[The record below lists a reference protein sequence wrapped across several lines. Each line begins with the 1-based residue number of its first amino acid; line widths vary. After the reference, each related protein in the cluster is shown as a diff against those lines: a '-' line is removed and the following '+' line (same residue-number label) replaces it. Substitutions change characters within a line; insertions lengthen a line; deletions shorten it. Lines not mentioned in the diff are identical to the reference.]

1 MWIIVKLIRGLVH
14 TKLRADRSQHRV
26 GPVGV
31 RAGLRVWLAPEAL
44 FPPTV
49 RYLRYGQRNE
59 SWGTRV
65 YVPQPVRWSC
75 MCVFRKDAVGKVQA
89 SLQPTWKA
97 LGQPDL
103 LRSPVIIIIKS
114 TLRAVRALVKEC
126 FISPSPPTPCQ
137 PPSPAWPLSTTPR
150 ATPPTGNHLGHLSAT
165 LSYISPFDR
174 SVAFPL
180 LSVRRCPST
189 ALRTLK
195 PAVGYLLPLAKPA
208 DRENLSKS
216 ALERMRNGLGVI
228 SSVVCVC
235 DSIEASLRQMIIKCI
250 VVSIILTLQWR
261 IRREKNFK

>member
-1 MWIIVKLIRGLVH
+1 MK
-14 TKLRADRSQHRV
+14 
-26 GPVGV
+26 GPRPTRFTTLSCNYHHKVDFTSSKSPRKGMLHF
-31 RAGLRVWLAPEAL
+31 ALAPYPLPA
-44 FPPTV
+44 T
-49 RYLRYGQRNE
+49 Q
-59 SWGTRV
+59 SRV
-65 YVPQPVRWSC
+65 
-75 MCVFRKDAVGKVQA
+75 A
-89 SLQPTWKA
+89 
-97 LGQPDL
+97 
-103 LRSPVIIIIKS
+103 
-114 TLRAVRALVKEC
+114 
-126 FISPSPPTPCQ
+126 
-137 PPSPAWPLSTTPR
+137 
-150 ATPPTGNHLGHLSAT
+150 
-165 LSYISPFDR
+165 PFDDPSGYTTYGKPPWPSFGHSLLHFTLR